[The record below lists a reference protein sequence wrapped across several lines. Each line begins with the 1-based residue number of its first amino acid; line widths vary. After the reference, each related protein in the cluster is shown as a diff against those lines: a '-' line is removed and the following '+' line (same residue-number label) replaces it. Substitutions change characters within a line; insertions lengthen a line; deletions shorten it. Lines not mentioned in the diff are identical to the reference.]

1 VALTVQKRILLLSS
15 RQWQSAEMQLWHQNA
30 RKHPAEAPGYAP
42 ILKRLGS
49 ALSPAQLRHLG
60 NADPSAT
67 LALGAAVVCADPA
80 FLQVELHGARA
91 MAIGDIGLDRAQA
104 QALAQH
110 LQPLY
115 QSLGMRLCVHAPNAF
130 TLLLPP
136 GFQQLQ
142 AAEPDAIVGMDV
154 KTALP
159 APIIW
164 QRLLNDT
171 QIELQQ
177 WPGNAGRPMP
187 INSLWFW
194 GFGHAEGNLSSL
206 LPLDV
211 ESPDPILL
219 GLAHPNLSNRAAPQA
234 AKLFDARWESDVALL
249 LATFK
254 PTEIWAMS
262 GERASI
268 ASRFGLARLWRW
280 FSR

>member
-15 RQWQSAEMQLWHQNA
+15 RQWQSAEVQLWQQRA
-30 RKHPAEAPGYAP
+30 RKPPPEAPGYAP

-91 MAIGDIGLDRAQA
+91 MAIGDTGLDVTQA
-104 QALAQH
+104 HALAQY

-115 QSLGMRLCVHAPNAF
+115 QSLGMRLCVHASNAF

-136 GFQQLQ
+136 EFQQLQ
-142 AAEPDAIVGMDV
+142 AAEPDEIVGMDV

-177 WPGNAGRPMP
+177 WPANAGRHIP

-194 GFGHAEGNLSSL
+194 GFGHAAANSPA
-206 LPLDV
+206 PLTLHV

-219 GLAHPNLSNRAAPQA
+219 GLASPNATNPDLPPA
-234 AKLFDARWESDVALL
+234 AKLMDLRWQSDVAPV
-249 LATFK
+249 LATCK
-254 PTEIWAMS
+254 PTEIWAIS

-268 ASRFGLARLWRW
+268 ATHSGLAQLWRW